1 MHIRLILIQ
10 ALLMYALCMYVHYM
24 QVNWTYSMYASNTPD
39 ECMLYTC
46 LMHVHMYLHMHAY
59 LLTYMF
65 LKYELFSAMVCL
77 VEELAANSEALG
89 PIYDI

>member
-1 MHIRLILIQ
+1 
-10 ALLMYALCMYVHYM
+10 
-24 QVNWTYSMYASNTPD
+24 
-39 ECMLYTC
+39 
-46 LMHVHMYLHMHAY
+46 MHVHMYLHMHAY

-89 PIYDI
+89 PSYSYDI